1 MVFWFTGENTGER
14 LNSVVAPECSC
25 YHLEQLKQPTHL
37 YIIIYINLQ
46 WSATMQTSNQQLT
59 MMLQIYRKCCILLVL
74 NRARSSALA
83 YVQWI

>member
-1 MVFWFTGENTGER
+1 MFYAGVSNKFSVLCVMRRYCRTEHAKIGIHFQYLMVFWFTGENTGER

-46 WSATMQTSNQQLT
+46 
-59 MMLQIYRKCCILLVL
+59 
-74 NRARSSALA
+74 
-83 YVQWI
+83 